1 MEKSNIEDYI
11 DELRGFAGTGKEMD
25 IYSLKKELM
34 DLSES
39 SGVFEDFEK
48 SSMLIGKGMLSR
60 VHNLGSLIKIRNLA
74 SEIKNKSVINEKL
87 RSLHFSLNIL
97 KAASFTNNASEIK
110 NAINAFLY
118 NNETKIDSI
127 INEVNDFKIRLD
139 KIKWHHSNLSQK
151 SLDNKLETEGKYG
164 KHIEQLHLIHKKQKD
179 ILVSIMTLFLK
190 FTKIHI
196 KNLKKFK

>member
-87 RSLHFSLNIL
+87 RSLHFNLNIL

-127 INEVNDFKIRLD
+127 INEVNDFKIEL
-139 KIKWHHSNLSQK
+139 
-151 SLDNKLETEGKYG
+151 
-164 KHIEQLHLIHKKQKD
+164 
-179 ILVSIMTLFLK
+179 
-190 FTKIHI
+190 
-196 KNLKKFK
+196 